1 MAATITNFAFLR
13 FFGIALLVMG
23 CWNFHLL
30 RLLNEWSEID
40 LVHIGL
46 AIGGTLAL
54 GALVLSK
61 ARAIR
66 RSALGEAQ
74 PSLTSVHKTLNILFL
89 VALPTIVLGDVI
101 AISDYASKLSQ
112 MPLGTI
118 SEQAL
123 VVKDTTIARIG
134 SFVVLAIYLAIG
146 LRSRPS

>member
-13 FFGIALLVMG
+13 FFGIGLLVMG

-30 RLLNEWSEID
+30 RLLHGWAEKD

-54 GALVLSK
+54 GALVLSR
-61 ARAIR
+61 ARAIQ
-66 RSALGEAQ
+66 RSASVEAR
-74 PSLTSVHKTLNILFL
+74 PSLVSVHNTLNILFL
-89 VALPTIVLGDVI
+89 VALPMIVLGDVMTI
-101 AISDYASKLSQ
+101 GDYAIQSSQ
-112 MPLGTI
+112 MPGGTI

-134 SFVVLAIYLAIG
+134 SFAVLAIYLAIG
-146 LRSRPS
+146 LRGHSS